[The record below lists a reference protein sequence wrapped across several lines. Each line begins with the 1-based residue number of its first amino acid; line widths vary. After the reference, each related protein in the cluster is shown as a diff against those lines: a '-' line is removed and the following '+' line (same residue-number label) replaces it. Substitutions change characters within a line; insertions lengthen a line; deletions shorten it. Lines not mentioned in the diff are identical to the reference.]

1 MDGISRI
8 AQCTWLSLNRYVE
21 DLLKENERLRAASIQ
36 LDTVAAP
43 DPPFQALQGPSSTR
57 DIAATQDNLQYP
69 LLEDRPW
76 FHPISSLDMPIHISE
91 AADASFATRFRQTL
105 GNVHTNHIPRMSY
118 VTDERLLLLS
128 DQECPWPTS
137 ARARFLVKVA
147 LNTFCR
153 YYHIVRRSIVLEN
166 LELAIKNQGR
176 GDRLHICRLLALFAL
191 GELYSTKTAARD
203 GSFPGLDYFARAT
216 KMAGV
221 PAERPRMD
229 AIEIILLLVVY
240 SYAMNRRHSAYSFST
255 SAIRLG
261 TIMGMHLNIPDQ
273 QYGDRQA
280 REHRIRVWWTA
291 YILDRTCASKVGLP
305 VSIRE
310 DTIHVDLPN
319 SGDFGDDFGDAE
331 YMLRSIELAKLAAQS
346 IRSIYS
352 RRKHESSFSQRVQ
365 LSLKDFTRWMESLP
379 HHLQIGER
387 NAASVS
393 PHNVLYLHL
402 TFNQVHT
409 CSSLLIADPL
419 TTIVRHSRNST
430 YSTPHPPLP

>member
-1 MDGISRI
+1 M
-8 AQCTWLSLNRYVE
+8 N
-21 DLLKENERLRAASIQ
+21 ENECLRAA
-36 LDTVAAP
+36 
-43 DPPFQALQGPSSTR
+43 
-57 DIAATQDNLQYP
+57 AATVQVNTTTIPDEPIQTLQSPLRDATETHDNLQYP

-105 GNVHTNHIPRMSY
+105 GNICASHIPRMSY
-118 VTDERLLLLS
+118 VTDERLMLLA
-128 DQECPWPTS
+128 DRECPWPTP
-137 ARARFLVKVA
+137 ARARFLIKVA
-147 LNTFCR
+147 LNTICR
-153 YYHIVRRSIVLEN
+153 NYHMVRRSFVLEI
-166 LELAIKNQGR
+166 LELAIKNHGS
-176 GDRLHICRLLALFAL
+176 DERLHICKLLALFAL

-203 GSFPGLDYFARAT
+203 GSFPGLAYFARAT

-229 AIEIILLLVVY
+229 AIENLLLLVVY
-240 SYAMNRRHSAYSFST
+240 SYSMNRRHSAYSFST

-273 QYGDRQA
+273 QYPDPQA

-319 SGDFGDDFGDAE
+319 TEDFGEDFGDAE
-331 YMLRSIELAKLAAQS
+331 YILRSIELAKLAAQS

-352 RRKHESSFSQRVQ
+352 RRKHENTFSQRVQ
-365 LSLKDFTRWMESLP
+365 LALKEFTRWMEALP
-379 HHLQIGER
+379 PHLQLGE
-387 NAASVS
+387 NSNASVS
-393 PHNVLYLHL
+393 PDNVLYLHL
-402 TFNQVHT
+402 TFNQVMMHP
-409 CSSLLIADPL
+409 SVRRN
-419 TTIVRHSRNST
+419 TTANETSA
-430 YSTPHPPLP
+430 